1 MHTVLG
7 HSTALCSLLRSY
19 FKMASDRAKY
29 KTTYRV
35 LNVWA
40 QHFFVKVL
48 RHRFPGTKCGQ
59 PTLFFFFILLVYSFS
74 ERVFKTFAC
83 SKENNRKKILQNCES
98 LVTLWHHIQVTV
110 VKISCSLGI
119 LTLSRTIFFPFV
131 HFSSL
136 QLTPANYFFGGFQL
150 VLFSELS
157 SQTFSKPRVMLD
169 QTTKTSFPWRCPCI
183 CTLGDHEQRP
193 ITVRVTF

>member
-1 MHTVLG
+1 MWH
-7 HSTALCSLLRSY
+7 R
-19 FKMASDRAKY
+19 
-29 KTTYRV
+29 TYRICDPPFYRSAQPSFVPLEKLTRNHGSYVWTEALSGMVFVPAQKLSSSITVWTGYAHSSGAFNCFV
-35 LNVWA
+35 LAAKVIFQNCVWQGEIHNYTSGTQRNVWA

-74 ERVFKTFAC
+74 ERFFKTFAC

-136 QLTPANYFFGGFQL
+136 
-150 VLFSELS
+150 
-157 SQTFSKPRVMLD
+157 
-169 QTTKTSFPWRCPCI
+169 
-183 CTLGDHEQRP
+183 
-193 ITVRVTF
+193 